1 MISLRKVGI
10 TDKVPPQVFF
20 LVSAVFH
27 YLGPAFAVLLFAHV
41 SVLGV
46 AWLRIASA
54 ALVFAAWRQPW
65 HMFMASSWSKR
76 RILLALGVV
85 LGLMNSCFYLAIAH
99 IPLGTVGAIEFI
111 GPITLAAFGAR
122 TPRNIGALV
131 LAAAGGF
138 LLTDARLG
146 GQPLGFIFAF
156 ANCILFMLYVIL
168 GHRIA
173 EDGGSAGIDRLGAAM
188 LVALITVTPIGFVDV
203 LPVFTQPVLLLAG
216 IGVGVC
222 SSVIPYVCDQLAMAR
237 LPQATFAL
245 LLSLLPATAAIIGV
259 VVLRQIPSF
268 IEIAG
273 LVLVIAGVVLHK
285 EADTV
290 NATFDSL
297 RQLESRPTR

>member
-1 MISLRKVGI
+1 MISLRKAGT
-10 TDKVPPQVFF
+10 TDKVPPQAFF

-54 ALVFAAWRQPW
+54 AVVFAAWRKPW

-76 RILLALGVV
+76 RILLALGIV

-138 LLTDARLG
+138 LLTNARLG
-146 GQPLGFIFAF
+146 GQPLGFVFAF

-188 LVALITVTPIGFVDV
+188 LVALITVTPVGFVDV
-203 LPVFTQPVLLLAG
+203 LPVFAQPVLLLAG

-285 EADTV
+285 ERNV
-290 NATFDSL
+290 
-297 RQLESRPTR
+297 